1 MLNTFKNLFLGDHG
15 QKRTILKNFLWL
27 GTSQVGGRI
36 IRSAITIYAARALG
50 TSGYG
55 VFSYAIG
62 LTGFFVFFKNIGVD
76 LILTREIARR
86 PAERNQLFA
95 TSFWLEMGLL
105 AITAILLLFVAPL
118 FNHIPEALILIP
130 VLTVMLIADDLK
142 DLFVAFFR
150 GIEKM
155 EWEAIVVVAT
165 NIALVLFGFGAL
177 MISTSPLYLA
187 LAYAAASLF
196 GVLLAGVIIF
206 IHHVQDF
213 LKSFNK
219 DLIAP
224 ILRSA
229 WPLALGGIAVLFSF
243 NVDIIMLGFW
253 RTADDVGIYAAVQ
266 KIVGVLGVI
275 PALIGTSTFPIFS
288 RLVHARNSVQMR
300 QAMESIM
307 RVLFLLA
314 IPLIL
319 GGVVLGA
326 SLPEFIFGPAYGSGT
341 NAMSILLLS
350 ILATFPI
357 GIFTNLIFAYDK
369 QRKMILY
376 PLISS
381 LVNIGLN
388 FVLIPRL
395 GMIGAS
401 LATLV
406 SSLIYSFLMFRLCLK
421 LETFSLWGGF
431 SKIFSAAVPMAIFTW
446 IAQLLGIPIFV
457 NIILSTGLYFLILK
471 FLKEDSLEDILS
483 VIRPARS

>member
-1 MLNTFKNLFLGDHG
+1 
-15 QKRTILKNFLWL
+15 
-27 GTSQVGGRI
+27 
-36 IRSAITIYAARALG
+36 
-50 TSGYG
+50 
-55 VFSYAIG
+55 
-62 LTGFFVFFKNIGVD
+62 
-76 LILTREIARR
+76 
-86 PAERNQLFA
+86 
-95 TSFWLEMGLL
+95 
-105 AITAILLLFVAPL
+105 
-118 FNHIPEALILIP
+118 
-130 VLTVMLIADDLK
+130 MLIADDLK